1 MICRPL
7 LLHNEFMPAITGE
20 RNWDYRVLG
29 YHDGMTVK
37 NSIIL
42 EDTNSFA
49 EIFRTCVA
57 YEEEAIHPF
66 FTQFLFGFHP
76 DEKTDR
82 RFWDNSQHWNFTYI
96 SLLQFAN
103 PDIGLFREI
112 LESSSFIQDELKS
125 LKCPDETVRTI
136 AYYSLDNSDLIFV
149 IKCDNC
155 KLGAK
160 IINNLHCSQN
170 QDHNFHLRNSYT
182 VLALNSQDINH
193 SEKLSQLDEKIDL
206 LELRIVERSSNSGA
220 KLHRKLYDILH
231 LWDKDIK
238 IERKA
243 LLGTENEAII
253 IRDIAWKYLIPFY
266 RTCHPEGILCNSNAD
281 AQNYANAIS
290 TKIMLSLELEDSSI
304 AESNTENETVNSHRS
319 KLLCEIIYNN
329 IKELYQTK
337 IGGRYQA
344 ELKNLLMFTDAL
356 WRFESAYHN
365 GKAFSD
371 YNFFSILRPL
381 YIFVE
386 LSRQNEDVFSNYY
399 YDFMNGMKLCT
410 QNFTKPDRV
419 YSLITD
425 FNMRYFDVPSKLVTL
440 YSAYIYY
447 LKNALN
453 SHPKFQYEF
462 LVCPGVN
469 NKTQVK
475 ELMPRESP
483 TQRLFFV
490 EIPEQQVYYPK
501 RMLIILGHETAHFV
515 GRNLRLRKER
525 LQALI
530 NACCHAVANSL
541 KHFIAYKENWNATQ
555 IVQKDWELL
564 EQNLAKW
571 SLQCIFQSCDREF
584 LKHKYYTDSI
594 NADMIDNNLLHNLKY
609 FYHTDNLKENLIR
622 SLEDLLSSSYID
634 VLGFAIQTGINL
646 DSPDR
651 ESWDRCY
658 EQHCRIVCEAVWD
671 FASSRGK
678 YTALTLE
685 NVVNDIVYL
694 LKECYA
700 DLISILA
707 LKLSMEDYLNSFI
720 ETFETDHYDKSYITQ
735 TILLPRIAIVMSV
748 MNYSFSDNDQGSPS
762 NEGFRWSDNEPSHLK
777 NPGAIRIE
785 IETQRFLANLIS
797 DPYYYTDPAK
807 FETLLS
813 SHVNIVY
820 DLYIIQTIMQ
830 YLLCCRQKYNA
841 IMNTPDKRTKLES
854 VQHIYQT
861 VQTENMNDFF
871 PYLIP
876 ILNKY
881 EEDVYRDIEY
891 LIHKETTLPK
901 GNNCDGQTI

>member
-37 NSIIL
+37 DRIIV
-42 EDTNSFA
+42 ENTKSFS
-49 EIFRTCVA
+49 EIFRTCVT
-57 YEEEAIHPF
+57 YENEAMHPF

-76 DEKTDR
+76 DEERDR
-82 RFWDNSQHWNFTYI
+82 LFWDNSQQWNFTYI

-103 PDIGLFREI
+103 PDIKGFREY
-112 LESSSFIQDELKS
+112 LEKPSFIQGELNS
-125 LKCPDETVRTI
+125 LACPGEPIRTI
-136 AYYSLDNSDLIFV
+136 AYYSLDNSDLIFAM
-149 IKCDNC
+149 KCDNC
-155 KLGAK
+155 RLGAK
-160 IINNLHCSQN
+160 IINNLHCK
-170 QDHNFHLRNSYT
+170 HEHHHKFHLRNSYT
-182 VLALNSQDINH
+182 VLALSSHDINH
-193 SEKLSQLDEKIDL
+193 SEKLCQLDEKIDL

-220 KLHRKLYDILH
+220 KLHRKLWDTLH
-231 LWDKDIK
+231 PMDSDIK
-238 IERKA
+238 IDRKA

-266 RTCHPEGILCNSNAD
+266 RANHPEGILCNSNSE

-290 TKIMLSLELEDSSI
+290 TKIMLPLDLENSFPD
-304 AESNTENETVNSHRS
+304 AESNGSVSSHQPE
-319 KLLCEIIYNN
+319 LLCEIIYAN
-329 IKELYQTK
+329 IKELYQDKT
-337 IGGRYQA
+337 GGRYQA
-344 ELKNLLMFTDAL
+344 ELKNLLMFTGAL
-356 WRFESAYHN
+356 WRFESAYHK

-371 YNFFSILRPL
+371 YNFYSILKPL
-381 YIFVE
+381 YIFIE
-386 LSRQNEDVFSNYY
+386 LSKQNKDVFSNYY

-425 FNMRYFDVPSKLVTL
+425 FNMRYFDVPYKLVTL

-475 ELMPRESP
+475 ELMPREST

-525 LQALI
+525 LQAII
-530 NACCHAVANSL
+530 NACCHAVTNSL
-541 KHFIAYKENWNATQ
+541 KHFIAYKENWDETQ
-555 IVQKDWELL
+555 IVQNDWDLL
-564 EQNLAKW
+564 EHNLAKW
-571 SLQCIFQSCDREF
+571 SLQCVFQSQDREF
-584 LKHKYYTDSI
+584 LKQKYFTNSI
-594 NADMIDNNLLHNLKY
+594 SADMIDNNLQHNLKY
-609 FYHTDNLKENLIR
+609 FYHTDNLKDNLIR
-622 SLEDLLSSSYID
+622 SLEDLLSNSCID

-646 DSPDR
+646 DRSDR

-658 EQHCRIVCEAVWD
+658 EKHCRIVREAVWD
-671 FASSRGK
+671 FVASRGK

-700 DLISILA
+700 DLICILA
-707 LKLSMEDYLNSFI
+707 LQLSMEDYLNSFI
-720 ETFETDHYDKSYITQ
+720 ETFETDHHDKNYITQ

-748 MNYSFSDNDQGSPS
+748 MNYNFSENGQGALSD
-762 NEGFRWSDNEPSHLK
+762 EGFHWPDDEPSRLK
-777 NPGAIRIE
+777 DPDTIRIE
-785 IETQRFLANLIS
+785 VETQCFLKNLKK
-797 DPYYYTDPAK
+797 DPGYYTDPAQPK
-807 FETLLS
+807 TLIS
-813 SHVNIVY
+813 SHVNAVY
-820 DLYIIQTIMQ
+820 DLNIVQTIMQ
-830 YLLCCRQKYNA
+830 YLLCCRQKFNT
-841 IMNTPDKRTKLES
+841 IMNTPDKHNKLKY
-854 VQHIYQT
+854 VRHIYKTMQT
-861 VQTENMNDFF
+861 KDMNDFF
-871 PYLIP
+871 SVLIP

-901 GNNCDGQTI
+901 GNNCDEQTI

>member
-42 EDTNSFA
+42 EDANSFS

-57 YEEEAIHPF
+57 YEKEAMHPF

-76 DEKTDR
+76 DAERDR
-82 RFWDNSQHWNFTYI
+82 LFWDNTQQWNFTYI

-103 PDIGLFREI
+103 PDISKFRTI
-112 LESSSFIQDELKS
+112 LESASFIKGELDT
-125 LKCPDETVRTI
+125 LKYPDEPIKTI
-136 AYYSLDNSDLIFV
+136 AYYSLDNSDLILAL
-149 IKCDNC
+149 KCDNC
-155 KLGAK
+155 QLGAK
-160 IINNLHCSQN
+160 IINNLHCDQN
-170 QDHNFHLRNSYT
+170 HAHSFHLRNSYS
-182 VLALNSQDINH
+182 VLALNSEDIRH
-193 SEKLSQLDEKIDL
+193 SEKLRQLDERINL
-206 LELRIVERSSNSGA
+206 LELRIVERSSNSGVR
-220 KLHRKLYDILH
+220 LHRKLWDVLH
-231 LWDKDIK
+231 VQDKDIQ

-253 IRDIAWKYLIPFY
+253 ICDIAWKYLIPFY
-266 RTCHPEGILCNSNAD
+266 CANDPDGILCNSNAE

-290 TKIMLSLELEDSSI
+290 TKIMLPLDLKDSS
-304 AESNTENETVNSHRS
+304 SNTGPDDSTRQNETDNSHPS
-319 KLLCEIIYNN
+319 KLLCEIIYDN
-329 IKELYQTK
+329 IKKMYQDK
-337 IGGRYQA
+337 KGGRHQA

-356 WRFESAYHN
+356 WRFESAYHK

-371 YNFFSILRPL
+371 YNFYSILKPL

-386 LSRQNEDVFSNYY
+386 LSKQNEDVFSNYY

-501 RMLIILGHETAHFV
+501 RMFIILGHETAHFV
-515 GRNLRLRKER
+515 GRSLRLRKER
-525 LQALI
+525 LQAI
-530 NACCHAVANSL
+530 VNASCHAVANSL
-541 KHFIAYKENWNATQ
+541 KHFIAYKEGWDVTQ
-555 IVQKDWELL
+555 IVQEDWAHL

-571 SLQCIFQSCDREF
+571 SLQCIFQSRNKKF
-584 LKHKYYTDSI
+584 LTQKYFSDNI
-594 NADMIDNNLLHNLKY
+594 IPEMIDNNLRYNLRY

-622 SLEDLLSSSYID
+622 SLEDLLSNSCID
-634 VLGFAIQTGINL
+634 VLGFAIQTGIRL
-646 DSPDR
+646 DKSAH
-651 ESWDRCY
+651 ENWDRCY
-658 EQHCRIVCEAVWD
+658 EQHCRIVQEAVWN
-671 FASSRGK
+671 FAASRGK

-685 NVVNDIVYL
+685 NVVNNIVYL

-700 DLISILA
+700 DLICILA
-707 LKLSMEDYLNSFI
+707 LELSMDDYLNSFI
-720 ETFETDHYDKSYITQ
+720 ETFETDNYDKNFITQ

-748 MNYSFSDNDQGSPS
+748 MNYSFSENGQTSLSD
-762 NEGFRWSDNEPSHLK
+762 NEGFHWPDDEPSRLK
-777 NPGAIRIE
+777 NPDTIRIE
-785 IETQRFLANLIS
+785 VETQRFLENLRS
-797 DPYYYTDPAK
+797 DPDYYTDPARP
-807 FETLLS
+807 ETLLAN
-813 SHVNIVY
+813 HVNIVY
-820 DLYIIQTIMQ
+820 DLDIVKTIMQ
-830 YLLCCRQKYNA
+830 YLLCCRQKYNSV
-841 IMNTPDKRTKLES
+841 MNTPDKLKRIKN
-854 VQHIYQT
+854 VRAIYHM
-861 VQTENMNDFF
+861 VQTEKINDFF
-871 PYLIP
+871 PDLIQ
-876 ILNKY
+876 ILDMY
-881 EEDVYRDIEY
+881 EKDVYQNIEY
-891 LIHKETTLPK
+891 LIHKETK
-901 GNNCDGQTI
+901 